1 MLDSFQTSKSEHMT
15 NKVAKLNKLLPFVA
29 IGTIADAQSVVEPT
43 NRLLIKSGI
52 HVLNNSKL
60 FFGLEDLIEKLG
72 IREKMLSGYQID
84 SQDLAFLLSPILN
97 ASGRIA
103 HAKLSIQTLINTNY
117 NQTENLATK
126 LIQVNTDRKNLV
138 KEYLENINLEVD
150 QQLNQNKKLIWLVG
164 DWNKGIVGLMA
175 SRILNQTNLPVAVL
189 SISESEVTG
198 SFRAPNGYNLPEA
211 LNKCSDLLIKFGG
224 HPQAAGFT
232 AKLENV
238 SQLAESLEKVFSAS
252 LDLSRVDPNQLK
264 QINLNIQDIS
274 SLFFAKILILD
285 PFGIDFPVPTIL
297 LKAKDLEKYDKKDM
311 SGGKHIKM
319 TVKDVDIIFFN
330 LETTLKEQLIGG
342 KFSQNTNLEFNIGK
356 NFWNGKLS
364 YQLIFQRVNNLSIQ
378 A

>member
-1 MLDSFQTSKSEHMT
+1 MT

-52 HVLNNSKL
+52 QVLNNSKL

-72 IREKMLSGYQID
+72 VREKMLSGYQID

-97 ASGRIA
+97 ASGRIS

-138 KEYLENINLEVD
+138 KEYLDNINFEVD
-150 QQLNQNKKLIWLVG
+150 QQLKQNKKLIWLVG

-238 SQLAESLEKVFSAS
+238 SQLAESLEKVFSTS
-252 LDLSRVDPNQLK
+252 LDLSQADPNQLK

-330 LETTLKEQLIGG
+330 LETTFKEQLIGG

-364 YQLIFQRVNNLSIQ
+364 YQLIFQRVNNLSIK